1 MLIFSIA
8 EWTYAIIMA
17 IVQGITEFI
26 PISSSGHLAILD
38 GLFGREAAVDFY
50 FFLHIPTTIAAV
62 IYFRKDIKE
71 FVLAWL
77 PKNKEAMPAQRRTTV
92 SLVISLFVAAIMYLL
107 FSGYLEP
114 FANNLLVLGL
124 MFIVTA
130 VLLVSSEQAMKKMNL
145 KRTMGELTPVRAM
158 LIGIF
163 QGFAIFPG
171 ISRSGATIAGGLW
184 MGLSRVQATRYSFL
198 LLIPVVIAGSL
209 RDVVRLFQGSLV
221 LPSFWILLVSFV
233 LAGVIGYL
241 TIAGMI
247 KLVSKTSLNWFAVY
261 AVLLGAVLIMLYLA

>member
-1 MLIFSIA
+1 MASFA
-8 EWTYAIIMA
+8 EWTYSIVMA

-38 GLFGREAAVDFY
+38 EAFGREAAVDFY

-62 IYFRKDIKE
+62 IYFREDIKD
-71 FVLAWL
+71 FILAWL
-77 PKNKEAMPAQRRTTV
+77 PKNKETMPAERRTT
-92 SLVISLFVAAIMYLL
+92 ISLIISLLVAAVIYLL
-107 FSGYLEP
+107 FSGYLKD

-124 MFIVTA
+124 MFVVTA
-130 VLLVSSEQAMKKMNL
+130 ILLVSSEQALKKMKL
-145 KRTMGELTPVRAM
+145 KKEMGELTPVRAM
-158 LIGIF
+158 LIGVF

-209 RDVVRLFQGSLV
+209 RDIVRLFQGSLV
-221 LPSFWILLVSFV
+221 LPNAWILLVSFV

-241 TIAGMI
+241 TIAWMI
-247 KLVSKTSLNWFAVY
+247 KLVSKTSLNWFALY
-261 AVLLGAVLIMLYLA
+261 AVLLGIVLIALYLLA